1 MTYVMAAGGRLVKPI
16 VTSML
21 AGDIHQLVYM
31 PGHYGNSARDGYR
44 ILFILGVGMH

>member
-21 AGDIHQLVYM
+21 AGDIRQLVYM
-31 PGHYGNSARDGYR
+31 PGGYSNSVPDGYR
-44 ILFILGVGMH
+44 ILIILGVGMH